1 MQNEAADMGTG
12 FVYVQTNEPERNRL
26 LALRRADD
34 GTLTFAGAYETG
46 GVGDGKPHLTSQGS
60 VMLTGDGRYLL
71 VTNAASGDLS
81 VFAVGPDGPSLVG
94 TVATGGEPK
103 SATEHRGLVYV
114 LNTGEPSLAGF
125 RLSGAKIQSLADS
138 ARELA
143 SGTDPAQIGFSP
155 DGATLVVT
163 LRGTNA
169 IAVYPVLE
177 TGQLGE
183 PQVQPSSGPTP
194 YGFAFTSRGGLV
206 VTEAFGAQAGKAAV
220 SSYRISEA
228 GAAPVSRSVGNG
240 RSEICWAVVTNDGRY
255 AFTTNFGDGAVSC
268 YSIGEDD
275 SMALDKA
282 AAGLAVDGQTGLR
295 DEDLSG
301 DDRFLYAIDVDSRR
315 VFGWAVGENG
325 SLSAIG
331 SWEGLPATAAG
342 LAAS

>member
-1 MQNEAADMGTG
+1 MQNEAADMATG

-26 LALRRADD
+26 LAFRRIGD
-34 GTLTFAGAYETG
+34 GTLTLADAYETG

-60 VMLTGDGRYLL
+60 VVLTGDGRYLL

-94 TVATGGEPK
+94 TVATGREPK

-125 RLSGAKIQSLADS
+125 RLSGAKIQPLADS
-138 ARELA
+138 ARKLA

-155 DGATLVVT
+155 DGATLVMT

-177 TGQLGE
+177 AGQLGE
-183 PQVQPSSGPTP
+183 PQVRPSSGLTP
-194 YGFAFTSRGGLV
+194 YGFAFTRRGGLV

-220 SSYRISEA
+220 SSYRISQA

-255 AFTTNFGDGAVSC
+255 AFATNFGDGAVSC
-268 YSIGEDD
+268 YSIAEDG
-275 SMALDKA
+275 SMELDKA

-295 DEDLSG
+295 DEGLSG
-301 DDRFLYAIDVDSRR
+301 DDRFLYAIDADSQR

-342 LAAS
+342 LAVS